1 MKKISLIIPAKNE
14 KESLGVVLDEIK
26 NYDCV
31 DEILIIVDNIYD
43 NSIQIAEKYDCKI
56 IIQKHSGYGSAIREG
71 FQNAK
76 NEFGCIYNADF
87 SFDPKDFKKF
97 ITLSETNDFIFATRY
112 QREAGSDDDDWI
124 TLIGNKVF
132 SFMCK
137 NFLKISLTDILY
149 TYVLCNVQKFNS
161 LNFKSKDFRLC
172 IELPFKVSQSKFSY
186 TEFPSYERAR
196 YGGEKKVNVIKD
208 GFIILMEVLHSMIKK
223 KF

>member
-14 KESLGVVLDEIK
+14 KESLGVVLDEVK

-31 DEILIIVDNIYD
+31 NEILVVVDNIDD
-43 NSIQIAEKYDCKI
+43 NSIQIAEKYDCTI
-56 IIQKHSGYGSAIREG
+56 IIQKQSGYGSAIREG

-87 SFDPKDFKKF
+87 SFDPKDLKKF
-97 ITLSETNDFIFATRY
+97 IALSEMNDFIFATRY
-112 QREAGSDDDDWI
+112 QRESGSDDDDWI

-132 SFMCK
+132 SFICK
-137 NFLKISLTDILY
+137 NFLKIDLTDILY

-161 LNFKSKDFRLC
+161 IDFKSKDFRLC
-172 IELPFKVSQSKFSY
+172 IELPFKVSQSNFSY

-196 YGGEKKVNVIKD
+196 YGGKKKVNVIKD
-208 GFIILMEVLHSMIKK
+208 GFIILTEVLHSMIKK